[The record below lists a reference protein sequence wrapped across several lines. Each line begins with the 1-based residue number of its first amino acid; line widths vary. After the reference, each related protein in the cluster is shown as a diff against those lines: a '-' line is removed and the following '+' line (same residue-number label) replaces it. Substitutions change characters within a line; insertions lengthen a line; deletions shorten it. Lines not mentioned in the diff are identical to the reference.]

1 MKTRELSVPEAIE
14 FEGADGWKVHGWI
27 MKPIGYEEGKKY
39 PLILE
44 IHGGPHAMY
53 GEHIFQ

>member
-1 MKTRELSVPEAIE
+1 MK
-14 FEGADGWKVHGWI
+14 GADGWKVHGWI
-27 MKPIGYEEGKKY
+27 MKPIGYEEGEKY

-53 GEHIFQ
+53 GEYIFQRIPNT